1 MVHSIADAAKATG
14 VPASTL
20 RYYDKEGLLPNVG
33 RLSGGS
39 RVFSEDDLAWIRV
52 IEHLKKAGLTIKEI
66 ARYTDLIQQGDDT
79 LEARRALLY
88 ERKEEVE
95 AELAR
100 VQGTLDFITYKC
112 WFYDEAV
119 RLGSEEAVRALPD
132 DEVPAEML
140 AIRKRCLSG
149 PQQ

>member
-119 RLGSEEAVRALPD
+119 RLGSEEAVHALPD
-132 DEVPAEML
+132 VEVPAEMR
-140 AIRKRCLSG
+140 AIRERCLG
-149 PQQ
+149 AERE

>member
-52 IEHLKKAGLTIKEI
+52 I